1 MSVIKSRIDK
11 AYWQDLILDKED
23 IENIANVLFDF
34 GKPVSIN
41 LLLKTLINF
50 RLSRERENELIQQES
65 MGQVYLPKET
75 YAENDALVFPALDW
89 LSGKVISVREGKN
102 PEYGSFKVLDV
113 KMTDGSLKQFA
124 SELSQHEL
132 NNPILENKES
142 NNLNEDEILHENNAI
157 LESKLIA
164 ELHRNKDIIRV
175 GDKWFPKALLVDF
188 NQGHINIAEALLDMK
203 SGGPLGTSELLNQ
216 MDVSLTDDIELNEFS
231 LNYALKKDHRFDE
244 VGTTGTFSW
253 FLRRQEPEPVR
264 EIPLLLKYDPMVEQK
279 IELPKAAFTIL
290 QTIEDELEINNLSE
304 IHEKLNS
311 TSVTLIYPHW
321 RTGSLPLTSQTR
333 SIFPSA
339 IETERVKIR
348 FIDKDNGQEISGW
361 VVRPFGYVYGL
372 EKWYEEKE
380 LIPGSIINVETSPDA
395 GSLYIHVQ
403 KRRSNR
409 EWMKTVL
416 VGADGGI
423 VIALLKQ
430 PVTAGFQEQMAIVV
444 PDVNAMDLIWK
455 ARSNKPRTL
464 KSDVLK
470 MVQELSKL
478 NTQQHVHFT
487 ELYAAVNLLR
497 RCPPTPIINVLFSEP
512 EFSHVGDQYFHLNES
527 DYKE

>member
-1 MSVIKSRIDK
+1 MSIEKSRIDK
-11 AYWQDLILDKED
+11 AYWQDMILDNED
-23 IENIANVLFDF
+23 VENIASVLFDF
-34 GKPVSIN
+34 GKPVPIN
-41 LLLKTLINF
+41 LLLKTLISF
-50 RLSRERENELIQQES
+50 RLSKESENKLKQQES
-65 MGQVYLPKET
+65 LGHVYLPKET
-75 YAENDALVFPALDW
+75 YSLNDELVFPALEW
-89 LSGKVISVREGKN
+89 ESGKVISVREGRN
-102 PEYGSFKVLDV
+102 PEFGSFKVLNV
-113 KMTDGSLKQFA
+113 KMTNGSLKLFA

-132 NNPILENKES
+132 NNPILVTKES
-142 NNLNEDEILHENNAI
+142 NNLDEDEILQENKSI
-157 LESKLIA
+157 LESKLIT
-164 ELHRNKDIIRV
+164 ELHRNKDIVRV

-188 NQGHINIAEALLDMK
+188 NPGHINIVEALLEMQ
-203 SGGPLGTSELLNQ
+203 SGGPLETAKILNQ
-216 MDVSLTDDIELNEFS
+216 LDVSLTDDSELNEFS
-231 LNYALKKDHRFDE
+231 LNYALKKDPRFDE

-253 FLRRQEPEPVR
+253 FLRKQEPEPVR
-264 EIPLLLKYDPMVEQK
+264 EIPLLLKYDPVVEQK
-279 IELPKAAFTIL
+279 IELPKAAVNIL
-290 QTIEDELEINNLSE
+290 HTIEDELEFENLLDN
-304 IHEKLNS
+304 HEKLNS

-321 RTGSLPLTSQTR
+321 RTGSLPLTSRTK
-333 SIFPSA
+333 SVFPSA
-339 IETERVKIR
+339 IETERIKIKLV
-348 FIDKDNGQEISGW
+348 DKDNGQDISGW

-380 LIPGSIINVETSPDA
+380 LIPGSIINVEVSPEA
-395 GSLYIHVQ
+395 GSLFIQVQ

-455 ARSNKPRTL
+455 ARSSKPKTL

-497 RCPPTPIINVLFSEP
+497 RCPPTPILQVLFSEP

>member
-1 MSVIKSRIDK
+1 MSIIKSRIDE
-11 AYWQDLILDKED
+11 AYWQDLTLDKED
-23 IENIANVLFDF
+23 VENIANVLFNF

-41 LLLKTLINF
+41 LLLKALINF

-65 MGQVYLPKET
+65 MGQVYIPKES
-75 YAENDALVFPALDW
+75 YSVNDELVFPALEW
-89 LSGKVISVREGKN
+89 ESGKVIFVREGRN

-113 KMTDGSLKQFA
+113 KMTDDNLKHFA

-132 NNPILENKES
+132 NNPIFES
-142 NNLNEDEILHENNAI
+142 RESDNLNEDEILLENKAI
-157 LESKLIA
+157 LESKLIT
-164 ELHRNKDIIRV
+164 ELYRNKDIIKV

-188 NQGHINIAEALLDMK
+188 NQGHINIAEALLDMQ
-203 SGGPLGTSELLNQ
+203 SGGPSGTLELLNQ
-216 MDVSLTDDIELNEFS
+216 MDVPLTDDIELNEFS
-231 LNYALKKDHRFDE
+231 LNYALKKDPRFDE

-253 FLRRQEPEPVR
+253 FLKKQEPGPVR
-264 EIPLLLKYDPMVEQK
+264 EIPFLLKYNPMLEQK
-279 IELPKAAFTIL
+279 IDLPRVAVDIL
-290 QTIEDELEINNLSE
+290 HTIEDELEFDNQLYD
-304 IHEKLNS
+304 HEKLNS

-321 RTGSLPLTSQTR
+321 RTGSLPLTSRTK
-333 SIFPSA
+333 SVFPSA
-339 IETERVKIR
+339 IETERIKIR
-348 FIDKDNGQEISGW
+348 LVDKDNGQEISGW

-372 EKWYEEKE
+372 KKWYEEKE
-380 LIPGSIINVETSPDA
+380 LIPGSIIIIEASPEA
-395 GSLYIHVQ
+395 GSLFIQVQ

-444 PDVNAMDLIWK
+444 PDVNAMDLIWE
-455 ARSNKPRTL
+455 ARSIKPRTL
-464 KSDVLK
+464 KSDVLR

-497 RCPPTPIINVLFSEP
+497 RCPPTPILHLLFSEP